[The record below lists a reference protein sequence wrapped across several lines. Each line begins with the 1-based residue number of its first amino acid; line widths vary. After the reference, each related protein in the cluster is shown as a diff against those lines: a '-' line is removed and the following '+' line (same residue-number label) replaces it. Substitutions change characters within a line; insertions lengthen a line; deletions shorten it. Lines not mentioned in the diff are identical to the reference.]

1 MSQNLTEQF
10 ELIYDY
16 KDNEIYRHSFNKL
29 SKMVFGIDFENFYQ
43 SGAWNDR
50 YVCYSYIDKS
60 TIIANVSVSKLD
72 LIINGEKRKAL
83 QIGTVMTHPEYRGR
97 GLAGKLMKY
106 VLDKYENEYEIIY
119 LFANDSV
126 LDFYPKYGF
135 KPLKQ
140 SQFTTNTNVALSNI
154 NQIRKL
160 DVMKNDDLK
169 IIQKLAA
176 ERRPIS
182 KTLGVDSS
190 YHLLMF
196 YCLYVFRE
204 AIYYLDSLDTIVI
217 YNNNNGVINIYDIV
231 SREKSDFKDIIS
243 RISSDKEQKVVFHFT
258 PDFEGINLDRV
269 SYDDSDDMLFV
280 KSKTIVIP
288 ENVFFPITSHA

>member
-60 TIIANVSVSKLD
+60 AIIANVSVSKLD
-72 LIINGEKRKAL
+72 LIINGEKMKAL

-106 VLDKYENEYEIIY
+106 VLDKYEDEYEIIY

-176 ERRPIS
+176 ERRPVS

-269 SYDDSDDMLFV
+269 SYDDLDDMLFV